1 MVFSPSRFS
10 LGWLLPKPWSIIG
23 DIAATQKESEALKEY
38 FRPSLLAARKEL
50 KNYGHRE
57 PAACDLSLISGPF
70 IWEKETLRALNLDP
84 GKVFGGYAL
93 PGQDPELVR
102 LLAQHENVTPDW
114 IRLTAGA
121 DLGLEIVLRQL
132 LEAGDH
138 LAVLCP
144 NFPRFNL
151 VASSIEGV
159 TCTRHLAPDDLP
171 ASPRLIAVCTP
182 NNPTTE
188 ELPRDLLE
196 KIITDH
202 PDTMICI
209 DGVFDWYGDYSLAE
223 FCLKFPNV
231 ILLKSFSKIGL
242 AGLRLG
248 YMVSSPFN
256 MECLGLG
263 QSPFSVPALVQRVG
277 LEIARNF
284 NRIDELKELLASG
297 WQQIHTA
304 LGESVIRKSPV
315 PFYLLKTNRE
325 STESVDL
332 LAQEGISTVDSV
344 YFYGLDKSVARVAI
358 GTQQQNE
365 KLIRAVEKLGLVE

>member
-1 MVFSPSRFS
+1 M
-10 LGWLLPKPWSIIG
+10 
-23 DIAATQKESEALKEY
+23 
-38 FRPSLLAARKEL
+38 AARKEL
-50 KNYGHRE
+50 KNYGHRD
-57 PAACDLSLISGPF
+57 PAECDLSLISGPF
-70 IWEKETLRALNLDP
+70 IWENEAKRALAVDP
-84 GKVFGGYAL
+84 GRVFGAYAL
-93 PGQDPELVR
+93 PGQDPDLVQ
-102 LLAQHENVTPDW
+102 LLAQHENVDPDW

-159 TCTRHLAPDDLP
+159 TCSRHLKADQLPDN
-171 ASPRLIAVCTP
+171 ARLIAVCTP

-188 ELPRDLLE
+188 ELPQALLE

-209 DGVFDWYGDYSLAE
+209 DGVFDWYGSHGLAE
-223 FCLKFPNV
+223 FCRKHRNV

-248 YMVSSPFN
+248 YMVSTPFN

-263 QSPFSVPALVQRVG
+263 QSPFSVPALVQQVG
-277 LEIARNF
+277 LEVARNF
-284 NRIDELKELLASG
+284 NRIDELKELLSTG
-297 WQQIHTA
+297 WKQIHGA
-304 LGESVIRKSPV
+304 LGDLVIRQSPV

-325 STESVDL
+325 STEAVDL
-332 LAQEGISTVDSV
+332 LAQEGISVVDSV
-344 YFYGLDKSVARVAI
+344 HFYGLDNNVARVAI
-358 GTQQQNE
+358 GTPEQNE
-365 KLIRAVEKLGLVE
+365 QLIRTVDRLGIVG

>member
-1 MVFSPSRFS
+1 MKDF
-10 LGWLLPKPWSIIG
+10 
-23 DIAATQKESEALKEY
+23 
-38 FRPSLLAARKEL
+38 FRPSLLAARKQL
-50 KNYGHRE
+50 KNYGHRK

-70 IWEKETLRALNLDP
+70 IWEKEARRALNLAPSDL
-84 GKVFGGYAL
+84 FSSYAL
-93 PGQDPELVR
+93 PGQNPELMQ
-102 LLAQHENVTPDW
+102 LLAAHENVDTDW

-159 TCTRHLAPDDLP
+159 TCSRHLEPSQLP
-171 ASPRLIAVCTP
+171 KHARLIAICTP

-188 ELPRDLLE
+188 EMPLEALE

-202 PDTMICI
+202 PETMICI
-209 DGVFDWYGDYSLAE
+209 DGVFDWYGSTCLADL
-223 FCLKFPNV
+223 CRKYPNV

-248 YMVSSPFN
+248 YMVSTPFN
-256 MECLGLG
+256 MECLALG
-263 QSPFSVPALVQRVG
+263 QSPFSVSALVQHVG
-277 LEIARNF
+277 VQVAQNFHRIGELNEILNT
-284 NRIDELKELLASG
+284 G
-297 WQQIHTA
+297 WEQIHRA
-304 LGESVIRKSPV
+304 FGNAVIRRSPV

-325 STESVDL
+325 STKSVDL
-332 LAQEGISTVDSV
+332 LAQEGISTVDSI
-344 YFYGLDKSVARVAI
+344 YFHGLDSTVTRIAL
-358 GTQQQNE
+358 GTPHQN
-365 KLIRAVEKLGLVE
+365 KQLIHAVEKLGIVD